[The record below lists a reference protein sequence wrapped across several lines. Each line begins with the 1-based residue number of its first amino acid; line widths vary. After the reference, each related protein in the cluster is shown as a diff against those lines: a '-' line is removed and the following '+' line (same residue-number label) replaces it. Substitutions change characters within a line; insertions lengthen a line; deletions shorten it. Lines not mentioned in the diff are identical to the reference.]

1 MWTNFDNEDS
11 YVQVFINNSYYF
23 DFTIVN
29 VPFMRSNLIDLLR
42 NWYDI
47 ASVTSRNICSS
58 PLLPVIYLS
67 CSQPIVG
74 VVPLSNRIV
83 CLSSTYS
90 FWSPLQIFHIQIH
103 LRWDWLL
110 SGKLINKGYTATDWL
125 LSGKLINKGY
135 TATGCLELNHHFRN
149 DMVVVIVG
157 QSVWH
162 SSVLI
167 NSRRV
172 SCEYDSDWFTGF
184 GK

>member
-1 MWTNFDNEDS
+1 LSGKLINKGYTATNWLLS
-11 YVQVFINNSYYF
+11 GKLINKGY
-23 DFTIVN
+23 T
-29 VPFMRSNLIDLLR
+29 
-42 NWYDI
+42 
-47 ASVTSRNICSS
+47 AT
-58 PLLPVIYLS
+58 
-67 CSQPIVG
+67 
-74 VVPLSNRIV
+74 
-83 CLSSTYS
+83 
-90 FWSPLQIFHIQIH
+90 
-103 LRWDWLL
+103 DWLL

>member
-1 MWTNFDNEDS
+1 
-11 YVQVFINNSYYF
+11 
-23 DFTIVN
+23 
-29 VPFMRSNLIDLLR
+29 MRSNLIDLLR

-110 SGKLINKGYTATDWL
+110 SGKLINKGYTATNWLLSGKLINKGYTATDWL